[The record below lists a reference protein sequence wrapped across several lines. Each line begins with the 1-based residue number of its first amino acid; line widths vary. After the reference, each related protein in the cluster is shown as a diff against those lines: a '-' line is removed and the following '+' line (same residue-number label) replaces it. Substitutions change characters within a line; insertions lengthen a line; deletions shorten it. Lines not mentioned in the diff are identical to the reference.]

1 MNARNARPASYGQAL
16 KKAALSLVAM
26 MPTVLG
32 VVGLV
37 GIFQVFITKEM
48 LASLFTKDPIRD
60 TVVGT
65 LAGGVAVGNA
75 MVSYILGGKLL
86 EQGVSLY
93 AVTAFV
99 LAWVTLGVVQL
110 PLEAQMLGLRFTVA
124 RNVLALIFTMMTA
137 ILTVQTLG
145 VLG

>member
-1 MNARNARPASYGQAL
+1 
-16 KKAALSLVAM
+16 
-26 MPTVLG
+26 
-32 VVGLV
+32 
-37 GIFQVFITKEM
+37 
-48 LASLFTKDPIRD
+48 
-60 TVVGT
+60 
-65 LAGGVAVGNA
+65 VGNA
-75 MVSYILGGKLL
+75 LVSYILGGKLL

-99 LAWVTLGVVQL
+99 LSWVTLGVVQL

-124 RNVLALIFTMMTA
+124 RNLLALIFTMLTA